1 MSEPRP
7 LKLVPA
13 CVHLRHKMMYCDARQ
28 ERTGM
33 VDVSS
38 DTTVFFC
45 ACTHDALGP
54 DDEAAGPKQC
64 QAGRRC
70 YRAGAQ

>member
-1 MSEPRP
+1 MSSDHKLE
-7 LKLVPA
+7 LVPA

-28 ERTGM
+28 ERPGM

-45 ACTHDALGP
+45 TRTHDALGP
-54 DDEAAGPKQC
+54 DDEPVGPKLC
-64 QAGRRC
+64 DTSRSC
-70 YRAGAQ
+70 YCDGD